1 MRLTIGAGSTLS
13 TAPPLETPPEA
24 PAPLCALAAAA
35 ANAPLIGN
43 GFGML
48 DAANLP
54 DPDVGLPLPL
64 TVDPFPLP
72 TPPPT
77 DAIFA
82 NAATATASCENL
94 H

>member
-1 MRLTIGAGSTLS
+1 
-13 TAPPLETPPEA
+13 
-24 PAPLCALAAAA
+24 
-35 ANAPLIGN
+35 
-43 GFGML
+43 ML

-64 TVDPFPLP
+64 TAVDPFPLP
-72 TPPPT
+72 TPPLT

>member
-1 MRLTIGAGSTLS
+1 MRLTIGAGSTFGATTLV
-13 TAPPLETPPEA
+13 
-24 PAPLCALAAAA
+24 ALAAAA
-35 ANAPLIGN
+35 ANAPLMGN

-54 DPDVGLPLPL
+54 PLVGLPFPLVAFALPL
-64 TVDPFPLP
+64 AP
-72 TPPPT
+72 PPPT

-82 NAATATASCENL
+82 NAATAAASCENL

>member
-1 MRLTIGAGSTLS
+1 MRLAIGAGSTLG
-13 TAPPLETPPEA
+13 TAPPLETPP
-24 PAPLCALAAAA
+24 LDALAAAA

-64 TVDPFPLP
+64 TAVDPFPLP
-72 TPPPT
+72 TPPPM